1 MELVKDK
8 IELPKSTIL
17 ALNQM
22 QVEKSHNEQTKKYRK
37 LMTFEKSTDR
47 EFDEMNYM
55 IKKID
60 KKTYLNNKARNSN

>member
-60 KKTYLNNKARNSN
+60 KKTYINNKARNSN